1 MLKKRKARASA
12 TKPTP
17 SLDVP
22 SFLADLERSIR
33 KYVWQSDGC
42 FPSAQHNPTDM
53 VLHFGDPAFL

>member
-33 KYVWQSDGC
+33 KYVWQSDEY
-42 FPSAQHNPTDM
+42 FPSAQHKVRDM
-53 VLHFGDPAFL
+53 TLHFGDLAFL